1 MRSLAALGLLLAT
14 LQGCGSTSGGSPVV
28 RAEAERLE
36 PITLVALGPELQESS
51 GLARVGSTLW
61 SMNDSGGE
69 SQLSSY
75 DLQAKQ
81 FGAVALAGAV
91 NFDWEAMAQS
101 DTHLFVVD
109 CGNNRGDR
117 IWLQL
122 YQIELS
128 QLGNASVDVQRR
140 DFRWGD
146 VEYGVKRRAHNND
159 CEAAAWVDNELWLF
173 TKNWQDQATRL
184 YRMRPSE
191 DRQQLLSSERFAV
204 DGLITGADYSA
215 EHQTLALIG
224 YGKGLR
230 VLQPFVWLVPV
241 EESALVWSQAK
252 RYLIAKSGQ
261 WEAIVWQDADLLIS
275 REESVLGGAQFARIR
290 LPQAALT
297 N

>member
-1 MRSLAALGLLLAT
+1 MRSLAALALLLTT
-14 LQGCGSTSGGSPVV
+14 LQGCGTTPGGSPAV
-28 RAEAERLE
+28 RAEAERLA
-36 PITLVALGPELQESS
+36 PIRVMALGPELQESS
-51 GLARVGSTLW
+51 GLARVGSMLW

-69 SQLSSY
+69 SQLSWY
-75 DLQAKQ
+75 DLQAEQ
-81 FGAVALAGAV
+81 SGAVALAGAV

-128 QLGNASVDVQRR
+128 QLGKASVDVQRR

-184 YRMRPSE
+184 YRVQPGE
-191 DRQQLLSSERFAV
+191 NRQQLLSSERFAV

-215 EHQTLALIG
+215 EHQTLALLG

-230 VLQPFVWLVPV
+230 VLQPFVWLVPI
-241 EESALVWSQAK
+241 EESAPVWSRAK
-252 RYLIAKSGQ
+252 RYLIAESGQ
-261 WEAIVWQDADLLIS
+261 WEAIVWQGSDLLIS